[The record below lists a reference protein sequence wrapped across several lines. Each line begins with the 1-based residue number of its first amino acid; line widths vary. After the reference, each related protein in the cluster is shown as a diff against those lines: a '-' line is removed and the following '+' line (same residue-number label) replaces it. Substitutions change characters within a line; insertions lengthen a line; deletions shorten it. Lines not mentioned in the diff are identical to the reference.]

1 MNDGGRFSIAGDHP
15 CLAGHFPGRP
25 IVPGVL
31 LLEHVV
37 TAIETVHGPLY
48 ALRFPQVK
56 FLQALLPGE
65 IARIEFAPI
74 ELASAGADG
83 ARRWRFCVL
92 REDGGLLVRGEAGA
106 A

>member
-37 TAIETVHGPLY
+37 NAIEAVHGPLH

-56 FLQALLPGE
+56 FVQPLLPGE
-65 IARIEFAPI
+65 VARVEF
-74 ELASAGADG
+74 ETTGTDG
-83 ARRWRFCVL
+83 VRRWRFCVL
-92 REDGGLLVRGEAGA
+92 REDGGLLVRGEASSA
-106 A
+106 